1 MENIDISSNLALWTL
16 IVGSVQPAFL
26 QFVYGKTNLSSTWKA
41 ISAFLFSAV
50 TGTLTAYFTGSF
62 TGQGVVTSILIV
74 AAVSIT
80 TYKGLVKPISDDGA
94 GKHAE

>member
-1 MENIDISSNLALWTL
+1 METIDTSSNLTLWTL
-16 IVGSVQPAFL
+16 IVATVQPWFL
-26 QFVYGKTNLSSTWKA
+26 QLVYTKLTISSTWKA
-41 ISAFLFSAV
+41 VASFAFSAI

-80 TYKGLVKPISDDGA
+80 TYKGLVKPISDDSD